1 MTYKDFFRVL
11 IKIVGLYFFIQ
22 TLFSFLPSQISI
34 AFLNSDSLE
43 AVGAIVYTTL
53 IIIICFGILYF
64 LIKNPDKVIDLFKL
78 DKNFDNNSIN
88 IQNLS
93 SKSLI
98 TTGIFII
105 GGYLVISNITS
116 FIASAYYKIKLDH
129 SSIPLPDMN
138 NSFTIL
144 NSALNVILGFILIVY
159 RKNITAYFEK

>member
-43 AVGAIVYTTL
+43 TAGAMLYTTL
-53 IIIICFGILYF
+53 IIVICFGILYF
-64 LIKNPDKVIDLFKL
+64 LIKNPDKIIDLFKL

-88 IQNLS
+88 IQNLN
-93 SKSLI
+93 SKNLI
-98 TTGIFII
+98 TIGLFII
-105 GGYLVISNITS
+105 GGYLVISNITR
-116 FIASAYYKIKLDH
+116 FIASAYYKMKLDH
-129 SSIPLPDMN
+129 SSIPLPDIN

-159 RKNITAYFEK
+159 RKNIAAYFEK